1 MKKYKTATK
10 NRKKLEKKS
19 KLAKKSYKTWKTL
32 GNPRVLPSRTRKK
45 YSIYYNMKK
54 GGKQTKKK
62 KKKGGVPRTG
72 TIVGSTP
79 GTPRR
84 SSRLMR
90 HPAIGNY
97 TSVTM
102 SSIQKPK
109 LKRHPA
115 IGNYTSV
122 KMKKPRGGR
131 KYTQK
136 KKKGGKKPCWDKYK
150 MVGMKNKNGKR
161 VPNCVYKK

>member
-1 MKKYKTATK
+1 
-10 NRKKLEKKS
+10 
-19 KLAKKSYKTWKTL
+19 
-32 GNPRVLPSRTRKK
+32 
-45 YSIYYNMKK
+45 MKK
-54 GGKQTKKK
+54 GRAQTKKK
-62 KKKGGVPRTG
+62 KKKGGVPRTE

-131 KYTQK
+131 KCTQK
-136 KKKGGKKPCWDKYK
+136 KKKGGKKPCWNKYK